1 MTRTMHTLFVSGA
14 LALILGTSGCG
25 RGGPP
30 AVASADAAMV
40 VGLENIALARQETL
54 QVGPAIAGTL
64 EADRTAQVRAE
75 VGGAVVAVDA
85 EPGQAV
91 TRGQVLARIDDTGVR
106 DSYASSEAAVRSAE
120 LNAGLARRNAERTRA
135 LAQAGALADRDREQ
149 AEWNLSNAEAQWADA
164 KARMANAEKQLART
178 VLRAPFSGVVS
189 ERPVN
194 LGDIVQNGT
203 ALFTIVDPATLKLE
217 GAVEADALEGLKVG
231 TPVTFTIH
239 GAEKPITGRIS
250 RINPAVDPATRQI
263 RITVAL
269 PTGGQNVVSGLFAE
283 GRVATSTRV
292 GVVVPNGA
300 VDRKGL
306 KPFAVR
312 IKAGKVERVDV
323 ELGVID
329 AAREQ
334 MEVRSGLAAGDTLLL
349 GGARGIAPG
358 SAVQVGNASER
369 E

>member
-1 MTRTMHTLFVSGA
+1 MTRTTHTQFLLGA
-14 LALILGTSGCG
+14 LALTLGTIACG
-25 RGGPP
+25 RGGTP

-40 VGLENIALARQETL
+40 VGRENITLARQETL

-75 VGGAVVAVDA
+75 VGGAVVAIEA
-85 EPGQAV
+85 EPGQPV
-91 TRGQVLARIDDTGVR
+91 IRGQVLARIDDSGLR
-106 DSYASSEAAVRSAE
+106 DSYTSSAAAARSAE
-120 LNAGLARRNAERTRA
+120 LNAGLARRNAERSRA

-149 AEWNLSNAEAQWADA
+149 AEWTLSNAEAQLEDA
-164 KARMANAEKQLART
+164 KARMANAEKQLAKT

-189 ERPVN
+189 ERPAS

-203 ALFTIVDPATLKLE
+203 SLFTIVDPATLKLE
-217 GAVEADALEGLKVG
+217 GAVEADALDGLKVG
-231 TPVTFTIH
+231 TPVTFAIH
-239 GAEKPITGRIS
+239 GADKPITGRIS
-250 RINPAVDPATRQI
+250 RINPALDPATRQV
-263 RITVAL
+263 RVTVAL
-269 PTGGQNVVSGLFAE
+269 PNTGRGVVSGLFAE

-306 KPFAVR
+306 KPFVVR
-312 IKAGKVERVDV
+312 IRGGKVERVDV
-323 ELGVID
+323 ELGMID

-334 MEVRSGLAAGDTLLL
+334 MEVLNGLAGGDTLLL
-349 GGARGIAPG
+349 GGARGITPG
-358 SAVQVGNASER
+358 AAVQVGNASEK